1 MTWLPGRM
9 PVSIHHGPEQ
19 PLAPKKAL
27 RVPRRPPSHSLT
39 GQSGHSAQGRSCGR
53 QNKVAIFSTKKYT
66 SFFGFSSLNS
76 FFVVVFVLFCF
87 VLARLTFYLKS

>member
-1 MTWLPGRM
+1 MVT
-9 PVSIHHGPEQ
+9 
-19 PLAPKKAL
+19 APRA
-27 RVPRRPPSHSLT
+27 VP
-39 GQSGHSAQGRSCGR
+39 CGR

-87 VLARLTFYLKS
+87 GKVDLLLEELNGVSK